1 MNGFVIERIS
11 ERTLAG
17 AQTLEEL
24 CFSSPWSLESL
35 RLLCGEGAVGFVAL
49 DGKSGDVLAY
59 GGMLTVLDEG
69 QITNIATHPAARR
82 RGLGEAVTSELLK
95 YGAENGLTLFSLE
108 VRESNVGAIALYE
121 KLGFKRAGIR
131 KNFYKLPSE
140 NAVIMIKETGP
151 LLGL

>member
-1 MNGFVIERIS
+1 MNGFIIERIS

-17 AQTLEEL
+17 AQMLEEL

-49 DGKSGDVLAY
+49 DEKSGEVLAY

-69 QITNIATHPAARR
+69 QITNIATHPDARR
-82 RGLGEAVTSELLK
+82 RGLGERVTGELLK

-108 VRESNVGAIALYE
+108 VRESNSAARLLYLSE
-121 KLGFKRAGIR
+121 GWREDGVR
-131 KNFYKLPSE
+131 KNFYRLPTE
-140 NAVIMIKETGP
+140 NAILMSKSLRI
-151 LLGL
+151 